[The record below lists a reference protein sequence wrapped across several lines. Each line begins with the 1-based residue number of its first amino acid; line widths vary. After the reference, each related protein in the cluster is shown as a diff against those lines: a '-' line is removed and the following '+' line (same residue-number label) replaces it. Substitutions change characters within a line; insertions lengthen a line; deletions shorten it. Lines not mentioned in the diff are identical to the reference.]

1 MMLGVYRYLA
11 VLCVICGASLSP
23 VAAQDLPL
31 GAFFGSFK
39 GGGVAENRDSI
50 YFGVTVRDFDVTI
63 QPEGQGFKVDWATI
77 IRSGGDPNNPK
88 VKRKAQSATFL
99 ATDKPGVYR
108 ATDLADPLL
117 GGKYAWARIA
127 KQTLY
132 VYALLIDHEGRY
144 DMQIYERTIR
154 PSGMDF
160 IFQRVRDGEPVRTVK
175 GKLIKYAN

>member
-1 MMLGVYRYLA
+1 MPRIYRILA
-11 VLCVICGASLSP
+11 VLCVVCGASLSP
-23 VAAQDLPL
+23 AAAQDLPL

-63 QPEGQGFKVDWATI
+63 KPEGQGFKVDWATI
-77 IRSGGDPNNPK
+77 IRRGGDPNNPK
-88 VKRKAQSATFL
+88 VKRKTQSATFL

-108 ATDLADPLL
+108 ATDLADPLQ
-117 GGKYAWARIA
+117 GGKYAWARIE

-132 VYALLIDHEGRY
+132 VYALLIGDDGRY
-144 DMQIYERTIR
+144 DMQIYERTIK

-160 IFQRVRDGEPVRTVK
+160 IFHRVRDGEPVRTVK